1 MASPGSLSDDD
12 DCFFDSR
19 DRINSAASSRQ
30 SSHSEPRA
38 GELLAPQFIGR
49 ALHTPAVAESS
60 EAARV
65 AEAPAEGAV
74 SGGEAR
80 FAAPPPPHS
89 EPAAPPA
96 ASLQPAASPQP
107 AAEAAVRPEAV
118 AEAPAAAS
126 GAADAQPADAPQL
139 PVEAP
144 SPAPAA
150 PDASPPLAEAVA
162 AALDALVE
170 AGPPAAVADAPLSYT
185 AARDAPSYD
194 TAPAAAEPDDSEPDE
209 PLVLQWS
216 PLPAGAAASAPPSA
230 APSGTDPASGEE
242 PNLEVS
248 MAHLRAMMLAMTSSI
263 AGLERATAGMALS
276 SEAPRSGESAYAA
289 PELQPVPEAA
299 PAVPAAAPVAAEKPA
314 PVVQAAPAAKAEA
327 PAAAAAAVPVA
338 APALA
343 PVKTAPAAAEAA
355 PVKAFAAELASLGL
369 SEREIET
376 LSVVKGSSGVS
387 AADAKPRT
395 TSEIAMAKI
404 MERAAQTAAAKTVA
418 PPPAE
423 ATPAAP
429 SASPSPTAASALGKK
444 TTAAVAKAPPV
455 STVVAKPASSKP
467 APNLSEITPQAVQAA
482 RPAAEVVQQR
492 QAAPPAAPDWA
503 AWADAVAASSFAAR
517 VPATGAAARSLADAL
532 AGLDA
537 RVARAAAA
545 AAARTAGTCLSGPAH
560 AQLAA
565 VNAAQAALAAQ
576 AAEVLRSSTAS
587 WTTPWASSFATSSP
601 TASPPAAVASAS
613 PLGAEP
619 LPRARFASGCD
630 SGMLLLWRA
639 DAYAPLAQRAD
650 AHTGAL
656 RCLCAVP
663 GAPSRIAS
671 GGDDG
676 ALRLWALPGAG
687 LALETADAPKEQAP
701 EPAGSADAA
710 HAGPVTALCALR
722 GAPAA
727 LVTGGADGALRLW
740 ALGADG
746 ALAAA
751 SEPLQPPSTS
761 CGGDALAPLAHA
773 GGVVALAALVA
784 PCAFVFASAGSAD
797 RTVRFWARAS
807 GGGTASLA
815 QAHANAGAHAAPL
828 AALAALPAGRLA
840 SASSD
845 GTVWVWSVTGAPA
858 RRLQCA
864 AAGPVA
870 ATHLA
875 PLRHGR
881 LAVGCG
887 DATLRLLDTDADRD
901 EPAATLQAHA
911 GPVAAAT
918 PLAGGGALATAGAD
932 GSLALWLPPRA
943 GSAADEP
950 PLGKRRVV
958 GVPQRG
964 VAITALLA
972 LDA

>member
-19 DRINSAASSRQ
+19 DRIASAASSRQ
-30 SSHSEPRA
+30 SSHNEPRA
-38 GELLAPQFIGR
+38 GELPAPQLTGR
-49 ALHTPAVAESS
+49 TLLHAPAVSG
-60 EAARV
+60 EATRV
-65 AEAPAEGAV
+65 AEAPAELAL
-74 SGGEAR
+74 SGGETCP
-80 FAAPPPPHS
+80 AATPPPLS

-96 ASLQPAASPQP
+96 TLPPAASPQP
-107 AAEAAVRPEAV
+107 AVEAAMRPEAV
-118 AEAPAAAS
+118 TEAPEAATIE
-126 GAADAQPADAPQL
+126 ADAQPAVAHL
-139 PVEAP
+139 PSPAP

-150 PDASPPLAEAVA
+150 APEASPPLAEAVA
-162 AALDALVE
+162 AALEALAE
-170 AGPPAAVADAPLSYT
+170 AVPPAAVADAPPLFY
-185 AARDAPSYD
+185 AAERHASSYD
-194 TAPAAAEPDDSEPDE
+194 TAPATAEPSSDPDSE

-216 PLPAGAAASAPPSA
+216 PPAVGQAAASAPHSA
-230 APSGTDPASGEE
+230 APGNDPAAGKE

-248 MAHLRAMMLAMTSSI
+248 MAHLRAMMLAMTSTI

-276 SEAPRSGESAYAA
+276 SEAPRSGESAYGA

-299 PAVPAAAPVAAEKPA
+299 PACVAVPAASAVEKAAPVKAAPVAKAESP
-314 PVVQAAPAAKAEA
+314 AAPTS
-327 PAAAAAAVPVA
+327 VA
-338 APALA
+338 TPALA
-343 PVKTAPAAAEAA
+343 PVKTASAEAV

-376 LSVVKGSSGVS
+376 LSVVKGSGSDSDVAED

-404 MERAAQTAAAKTVA
+404 VERAAQSAAAKSTA
-418 PPPAE
+418 
-423 ATPAAP
+423 PAAAP
-429 SASPSPTAASALGKK
+429 ATTATSTTAASALGKK

-455 STVVAKPASSKP
+455 STLVAKPASSKP
-467 APNLSEITPQAVQAA
+467 APNLSEITPQPVQAA
-482 RPAAEVVQQR
+482 RPAAEVMQQR
-492 QAAPPAAPDWA
+492 QSAPPAAPDWA

-517 VPATGAAARSLADAL
+517 VPATGAAAHSLADAL

-576 AAEVLRSSTAS
+576 AAEVLRSSSAS
-587 WTTPWASSFATSSP
+587 WTASWASSFATSPPS
-601 TASPPAAVASAS
+601 ASPPAVTTAVAASALPS
-613 PLGAEP
+613 GAEP
-619 LPRARFASGCD
+619 LPCARFASGCD
-630 SGMLLLWRA
+630 SGALLVWRA
-639 DAYAPLAQRAD
+639 DAYAPLAQRTD

-656 RCLCAVP
+656 RCLSAVP
-663 GAPSRIAS
+663 GAPGRLAS

-676 ALRLWALPGAG
+676 ALRLWALPGAVLG
-687 LALETADAPKEQAP
+687 LDTTETPKEQAP
-701 EPAGSADAA
+701 VPAGSADAA

-746 ALAAA
+746 ALPSA
-751 SEPLQPPSTS
+751 SEPLQPPLTS
-761 CGGDALAPLAHA
+761 GAGDALAPLAHA
-773 GGVVALAALVA
+773 GGVVAVAALVA
-784 PCAFVFASAGSAD
+784 PCAFVFASAGSTD

-807 GGGTASLA
+807 SGGAALVA

-845 GTVWVWSVTGAPA
+845 GTVWLWSVTGAPA
-858 RRLQCA
+858 RRLQCT

-901 EPAATLQAHA
+901 DAAAALQAHA

-918 PLAGGGALATAGAD
+918 PLASGGVLATAGAD
-932 GSLALWLPPRA
+932 GSLVFWLPPRA

-950 PLGKRRVV
+950 PLNKRRVV
-958 GVPQRG
+958 SVPQHG
-964 VAITALLA
+964 AAITTLLA